1 MRPII
6 KKDPY
11 YLNILVNKAL
21 IEVVRLLSA
30 EKSPTDTYVEQ
41 IKNYINYHFFSIEN
55 IDEIASYVAL
65 NKVYLQKIFREKT
78 GLTIW
83 NYLTKYRM
91 EKAVYFLLHSDT
103 PISDIDELVGINS
116 RQNFYLLFKK
126 QYGMSPSEYRKRFK

>member
-1 MRPII
+1 MW
-6 KKDPY
+6 
-11 YLNILVNKAL
+11 
-21 IEVVRLLSA
+21 S
-30 EKSPTDTYVEQ
+30 
-41 IKNYINYHFFSIEN
+41 NYHFFSIEN

-91 EKAVYFLLHSDT
+91 EKAVYFLLYSDT

-126 QYGMSPSEYRKRFK
+126 QYGMSPSEYRKRYK